1 MHIHRKGAIFF
12 QFTSRKIKITAY
24 TQLLTFIFR
33 HLVSRSSDSTKY
45 GTNKSSGASV
55 TSGKHAKNQ
64 QAYGAHESVSNNG
77 KPPMH
82 PNHHHNVYN
91 HKPTSTTTTTTTT
104 TSTSTATPIPVH
116 NSKNGPYNNNVYR
129 TSPYAYNVNCYDDSG
144 YLESRPLS
152 SSSFYGDG
160 QRVSRGTK
168 SDIGVPCRRPTAS
181 KIQSSNNNTAVQ
193 YGRIHENRL
202 PSVKSDFLLTYLNNN
217 HTDDNIQAKGA
228 MPMHRR
234 ERPTHTAQPRDHYVS
249 DKKHS
254 RGCTKATAYHISG
267 ILGNNGS
274 DMSKTD
280 GSDMSKPFSTTTIT
294 NSKLEYNEHIRTS
307 PSHKINEQQR
317 NRIINFLNR
326 SVTEPSS
333 HAHNT
338 TNSQNAIQSKFA
350 SNLCDSRQAS
360 NVVGPLL
367 YVDPTSETLPSNN
380 TTCSNSRAKQSH
392 PFQAV
397 SK

>member
-1 MHIHRKGAIFF
+1 MHIHRNGLYISISICVLIFP
-12 QFTSRKIKITAY
+12 TNIIKVTI
-24 TQLLTFIFR
+24 QTFHENAR
-33 HLVSRSSDSTKY
+33 RSSDSTKY

-55 TSGKHAKNQ
+55 TSGKHAKTAHQ
-64 QAYGAHESVSNNG
+64 TYGAHESVSNNG

-82 PNHHHNVYN
+82 PNHHHNLCTN
-91 HKPTSTTTTTTTT
+91 HKPSTTMTTTTTT
-104 TSTSTATPIPVH
+104 TSTSTTSSIPVH
-116 NSKNGPYNNNVYR
+116 NSNINKTGLYNNNVYR

-168 SDIGVPCRRPTAS
+168 SDIGVPCRRPSAS
-181 KIQSSNNNTAVQ
+181 KVQSNNNACSTQ

-202 PSVKSDFLLTYLNNN
+202 PSVKSDFLLSYLNNN
-217 HTDDNIQAKGA
+217 HNDA
-228 MPMHRR
+228 
-234 ERPTHTAQPRDHYVS
+234 
-249 DKKHS
+249 HS
-254 RGCTKATAYHISG
+254 RATNGPAPSAHRHDRRAHSVRDRYANDKSERATAMTTAYHISG
-267 ILGNNGS
+267 VAGSNAS
-274 DMSKTD
+274 DMFK
-280 GSDMSKPFSTTTIT
+280 SDHKYTMSTASGTR
-294 NSKLEYNEHIRTS
+294 LEHSDPIRNS

-326 SVTEPSS
+326 SANDSS
-333 HAHNT
+333 ADAKSAANAAIDLDGYRHA
-338 TNSQNAIQSKFA
+338 A
-350 SNLCDSRQAS
+350 

-367 YVDPTSETLPSNN
+367 YVDPTSEIQPSNN
-380 TTCSNSRAKQSH
+380 TTCSNSRDKQSH